1 MPPRP
6 IARRFAFATVS
17 LLAGMLLC
25 AASAVA
31 KDTWTGV
38 ERVVAI
44 GDVHGDY
51 QQFVELLQAANLVD
65 SNTNWIGDNTHLV
78 QTGDVPDRGPD
89 SRQVM
94 DLLMKLE
101 KQARQAKGYVHALIG
116 NHEAMNM
123 YGDLRYV
130 VPGEW
135 KAFRDKGSE
144 KLRRRRY
151 KQYVDYLKS
160 NPPPEGLP
168 SFDDAY
174 FRHWRHDKPLGYF
187 EHRDNFAPAGKYGT
201 WIAKHNAVV
210 KINDTLFLHG
220 GIGPKYVGVPLKK
233 LNDTIRA
240 ELKDFSKIPQGMTV
254 DSEGPLW
261 YRGLARHDEFAEESH
276 LEAMLGSLGAKRIV
290 MAHTVTAG
298 TVIPRFGGRAVLID
312 VGMAAPYGRR
322 SACLVIEAGTPFTIH
337 RGSRIEFPKD
347 TGKDLLRYLKEAAA
361 LDPAP
366 SPLANKIAQL
376 ERTLVTAVAGAQ

>member
-6 IARRFAFATVS
+6 IARRFALATVS

-38 ERVVAI
+38 ERVVAV

-51 QQFVELLQAANLVD
+51 QQFVELLQAAWLVD
-65 SNTNWIGDNTHLV
+65 SNTNWIGDKTHLV
-78 QTGDVPDRGPD
+78 QTGDVPHRGPD
-89 SRQVM
+89 SRKVM

-101 KQARQAKGYVHALIG
+101 KQARKAKGYVHALIG

-123 YGDLRYV
+123 YGDIRYV
-130 VPGEW
+130 DPGEW
-135 KAFRDKGSE
+135 EAFRDKASE

-151 KQYVDYLKS
+151 KQHVDYLKS

-174 FRHWRHDKPLGYF
+174 LRQWQHHKPLGYF
-187 EHRDNFAPAGKYGT
+187 EHFDNFAPAGKYGS
-201 WIAKHNAVV
+201 WIAKHNAVI

-240 ELKDFSKIPQGMTV
+240 ELNDFSKIPQGMTV
-254 DSEGPLW
+254 DSDGPLW
-261 YRGLARHDEFAEESH
+261 YRGLALHDEAAEESH
-276 LEAMLGSLGAKRIV
+276 LEAVLGSLGAKRIV

-298 TVIPRFGGRAVLID
+298 TVIPRFGGRALLID

-322 SACLVIEAGTPFTIH
+322 SACLVIEAGTPSTIH
-337 RGSRIEFPKD
+337 RGSRLELPQNAG
-347 TGKDLLRYLKEAAA
+347 TDLLRYLKEAAA
-361 LDPAP
+361 LDPTP
-366 SPLANKIAQL
+366 SPLAKKIAHL